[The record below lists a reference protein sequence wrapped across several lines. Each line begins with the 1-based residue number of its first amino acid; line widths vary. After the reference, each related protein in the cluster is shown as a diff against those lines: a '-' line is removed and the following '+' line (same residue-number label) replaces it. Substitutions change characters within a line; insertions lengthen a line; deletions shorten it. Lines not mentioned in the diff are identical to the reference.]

1 MKRGDLVTIEP
12 AQYHGKKYYGVVIA
26 LHALGRGRVQANVQ
40 WDTGETHW
48 WNVKSLDVVVEAR
61 NEAR

>member
-26 LHALGRGRVQANVQ
+26 LQKRRARVQANVQ